1 MALLGSVQAGR
12 RARVKR
18 SFYWLFAIV
27 WVPFVGLV
35 ALVDLINPF
44 FNDLRL
50 VAAIGFLGLPALK
63 PARVPAL
70 FIMAAGLLWLGT
82 SQNPS
87 GPAPARVIVFGV
99 DGATFDVIDGN
110 NLPEFERLGRDGTR
124 AELTS
129 MEPMFSPVLWTTMAS
144 GRTAD
149 EHGIRGFHVHADD
162 CKVARW
168 WDIAEGAELRV
179 GLYKWLVDYPPRT
192 FRYGGFWVPSW
203 LAPSTEAWP
212 ASLSV
217 VKEVELS
224 RRLRRKQVAAV
235 ESAPVQAARLALVG
249 VRLST
254 LLRAVRWSVA
264 ERYDHPDD
272 VRRNV
277 EMQQLRGW
285 IDRDVFIEQLY
296 DKAPAVASL
305 TYYATDGLAHLYWD
319 RYDNGGDELRAAYRQ
334 ADAILGDIRSVL
346 SPEARLL
353 VVSDH
358 GFRAMDG
365 TGQAGQFAPLT
376 ERLSARLTA
385 AVGPVDVSRLGHK
398 LVVAVPTAEA
408 RALLVEQI
416 ALLRDSAGAAFFLT
430 SDIPGSALSLGLTL
444 ADENISDVRLAADT
458 VGGEPMTE
466 YVELTT
472 TYTGTHDARGIF
484 YALGPGV
491 THGGRLDP
499 VPLLSVAPTI
509 LAALDLP
516 PAVNMPGK
524 AVIFA
529 EKPRVASYDGLLH
542 DLPWIRGS
550 EGENEEMLKA
560 LGYTE

>member
-1 MALLGSVQAGR
+1 M
-12 RARVKR
+12 KR
-18 SFYWLFAIV
+18 SVYWLFALI
-27 WVPFVGLV
+27 WVPAAGVV
-35 ALVDLINPF
+35 ALVDLVNPF
-44 FNDLRL
+44 FNDLRFL
-50 VAAIGFLGLPALK
+50 AVLGLFGVPALK
-63 PARVPAL
+63 PARLPAL
-70 FIMAAGLLWLGT
+70 FTMAAGLLWLGT
-82 SQNPS
+82 SRNPS
-87 GPAPARVIVFGV
+87 GPAPARVVIFGV
-99 DGATFDVIDGN
+99 DGATFDVIDAN
-110 NLPEFERLGRDGTR
+110 DLPEFARLGADGTR

-168 WDIAEGAELRV
+168 WDIAEDAHLKV

-224 RRLRRKQVAAV
+224 HRLRRKQVVAV
-235 ESAPVQAARLALVG
+235 DSAPVQAARLALVG

-254 LLRAVRWSVA
+254 LVRAVRWSIA
-264 ERYDHPDD
+264 ERYEHPDD
-272 VRRNV
+272 VRRNA
-277 EMQQLRGW
+277 EMQALRGW
-285 IDRDVFIEQLY
+285 IDRDVFIQQLY

-319 RYDNGGDELRAAYRQ
+319 RYENGGEELRAAYRQ
-334 ADAILGDIRSVL
+334 ADTILGDIRAAMG
-346 SPEARLL
+346 PDARLL

-358 GFRAMDG
+358 GFRGMDG

-376 ERLSARLTA
+376 ARLSARLA
-385 AVGPVDVSRLGHK
+385 ESAGPVDVTRLGHK
-398 LVVAVPTAEA
+398 LVVAAPTVEA
-408 RALLVEQI
+408 RAQLLLSLDQ
-416 ALLRDSAGAAFFLT
+416 LRDGLGAPFFLV
-430 SDIPGSALSLGLTL
+430 SDIPDSALSIGLTL
-444 ADENISDVRLAADT
+444 ADENMSGARLSTGT
-458 VGGEPMTE
+458 VGGEPLTE

-499 VPLLSVAPTI
+499 VPLLAVAPTI

-516 PAVNMPGK
+516 AAVNMPGE

-529 EKPRVASYDGLLH
+529 EKPRVGGYDALLH
-542 DLPWIRGS
+542 DLQWIRGQ
-550 EGENEEMLKA
+550 EGANEEMLKV